1 MKSFVIIYLVLT
13 VVFLIDVIL
22 SITVLEFVRQAVSVR
37 ERPKLVTKINEL
49 KEMRKYVIIWP
60 YILFRLIRDNVNQ

>member
-1 MKSFVIIYLVLT
+1 VKLFVIIYLVLT

>member
-1 MKSFVIIYLVLT
+1 MKLFVIIYLVLT
-13 VVFLIDVIL
+13 IVFLIDVIL

-49 KEMRKYVIIWP
+49 KEMRKYVIVWP
-60 YILFRLIRDNVNQ
+60 YILFRLIRDNVSQ